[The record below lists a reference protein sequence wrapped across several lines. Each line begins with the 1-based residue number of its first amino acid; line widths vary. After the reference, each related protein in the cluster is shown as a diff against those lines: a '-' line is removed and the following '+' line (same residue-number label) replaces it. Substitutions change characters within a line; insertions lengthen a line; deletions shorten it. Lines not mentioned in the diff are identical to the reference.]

1 MRNAGLVEAQ
11 AGIKIASRNI
21 NNLRYANDTT
31 LMAENKELKRLLM
44 KVRQESEKIVLK
56 LNIQI
61 NKIMA
66 SGPIQIDG
74 EQWKHWQTIFLDS
87 KITAD
92 GDCSHGIKRCLLLG
106 RKAMTNLDS
115 ILKSRHYF
123 ANKGLSSQSYGF
135 LSSHMWIWELDYKE
149 NWAPKNWCFWTVVL
163 EKTLESPLDSKE
175 IQPVHP
181 EGNQSWIFIGMT
193 DAEAETLI
201 LWPPDEKSWL
211 IGKDPDAGKDW
222 RQEEKGMTED
232 EMVGW
237 HHQVNGLEFELAPG
251 IGVGHGGLACCSPW
265 GHKELDMTEWLNW
278 TELDL
283 LSSIHNM

>member
-201 LWPPDEKSWL
+201 LWSPDEKSWL